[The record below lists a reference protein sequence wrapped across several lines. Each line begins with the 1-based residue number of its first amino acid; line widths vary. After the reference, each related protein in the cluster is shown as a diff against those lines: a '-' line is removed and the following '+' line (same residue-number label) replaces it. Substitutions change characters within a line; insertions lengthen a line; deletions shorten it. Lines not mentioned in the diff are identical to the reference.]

1 MLLDYFFT
9 VGEQVLILFILI
21 GIGYVCGK
29 IGFINESTAKSIT
42 DIVLYF
48 VTPCVI
54 INAYQV
60 EFEASILVNLGITA
74 LCAIGFH
81 IVSIFITTLVFRG
94 NDIGKRSVLKF
105 GTIFSNCGFMS
116 LPLQEAIIGKEGILY
131 GAAFLGVFN
140 VVLWSYGVVC
150 MSGNKKNLSIKK
162 LLLNPGILGVIIALI
177 LFLTSFKLPGVIGK
191 PVEYLANLN
200 TPLPMVIIGFY
211 LSNSKIKNGLCD
223 KDAWLATILRL
234 IVIPIICI
242 VIMLLCG
249 ISGDILITVVIAIS
263 APVAAATTM
272 FATKFNRDTELSV
285 NLVSLSTILSIVTMS
300 CIVAISEMIAYN

>member
-1 MLLDYFFT
+1 MIDYFLT

-21 GIGYVCGK
+21 AIGYICGK
-29 IGFINESTAKSIT
+29 VKFMNDNTAKHIT

-60 EFEASILVNLGITA
+60 EFKPSILINLGITA
-74 LCAIGFH
+74 LCAVGFH
-81 IVSIFITTLVFRG
+81 IVSILIATLVFRG
-94 NDIGKRSVLKF
+94 KDVSKTAVLRF

-131 GAAFLGVFN
+131 GAAFVGVFN
-140 VVLWSYGVVC
+140 IVLWSYGIVC
-150 MSGNKKNLSIKK
+150 MSGDRKNLSIKK
-162 LLLNPGILGVIIALI
+162 LVLNPGILGVIVAFI

-200 TPLPMVIIGFY
+200 TPLPMIIIGFY
-211 LSNSKIKNGLCD
+211 LSESNIKNGLCD
-223 KDAWLATILRL
+223 KDAWIATILRL
-234 IVIPIICI
+234 VVIPVIC
-242 VIMLLCG
+242 VATMLLCG
-249 ISGDILITVVIAIS
+249 IKGDILITVAIAVS
-263 APVAAATTM
+263 APIAAATTM

-285 NLVSLSTILSIVTMS
+285 NLVSLSTIFSIVTMS
-300 CIVAISEMIAYN
+300 CIVAISEMLAYN